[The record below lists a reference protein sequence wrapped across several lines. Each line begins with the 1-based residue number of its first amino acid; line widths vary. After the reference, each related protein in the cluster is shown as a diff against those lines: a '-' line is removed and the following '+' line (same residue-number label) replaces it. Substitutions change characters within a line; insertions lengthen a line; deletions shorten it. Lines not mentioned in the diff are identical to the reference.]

1 MPSHQTVD
9 KNPSGKSRP
18 PVSAADRRTAERLSA
33 LLLRQDGD
41 RARFTVSSDG
51 GESVDLSPSLLSV
64 LKAAAGM
71 VASGADVAVLART
84 AELTSQQAADFLNV
98 SRQYVVRLLERGDI
112 ASTKVGTH
120 RRVRA
125 EDLASYRQRR
135 NQGRREALAE
145 MADQAQKDGGYD
157 EPAMFGPH
165 RRG

>member
-1 MPSHQTVD
+1 VT
-9 KNPSGKSRP
+9 
-18 PVSAADRRTAERLSA
+18 
-33 LLLRQDGD
+33 
-41 RARFTVSSDG
+41 SDG
-51 GESVDLSPSLLSV
+51 GESVDLSPSLLNV

-71 VASGADVAVLART
+71 IAGGADVAVLART

-135 NQGRREALAE
+135 NQGRSTALAE
-145 MADQAQKDGGYD
+145 MADQVQKDGGYD
-157 EPAMFGPH
+157 EQATFGPR